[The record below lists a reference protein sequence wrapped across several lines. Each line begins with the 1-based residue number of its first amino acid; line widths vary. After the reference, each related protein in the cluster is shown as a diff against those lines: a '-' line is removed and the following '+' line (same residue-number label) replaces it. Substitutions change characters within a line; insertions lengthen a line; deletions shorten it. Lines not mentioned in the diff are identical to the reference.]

1 MCFLTESKHLKL
13 KDKLA
18 AYDWAQ
24 MPVGY
29 LTSSKVWSRIK
40 TGDNDI
46 LSTFVLDTFMSKL
59 EDFHQHIDH
68 HLKRRTQRQKDQRT
82 VAACHHW

>member
-1 MCFLTESKHLKL
+1 MH
-13 KDKLA
+13 
-18 AYDWAQ
+18 Q

-29 LTSSKVWSRIK
+29 LLTSSKVWSRLK

-46 LSTFVLDTFMSKL
+46 LFTFVLDTFISKL

-68 HLKRRTQRQKDQRT
+68 HFYTHNDRRISGLLLPVTTGGTRIQ
-82 VAACHHW
+82 